1 MEDRV
6 VEELRQLISRE
17 LLEGQDVGLDRE
29 TPLLE
34 LGLIDSL
41 SIRMILKHVQDVFG
55 LTIPVSALTPDNFRT
70 LGTIGSLVAR
80 LA

>member
-1 MEDRV
+1 
-6 VEELRQLISRE
+6 LIARE

-34 LGLIDSL
+34 LGLIDSM
-41 SIRMILKHVQDVFG
+41 SIRMIIKRVSDVFG
-55 LTIPVSALTPDNFRT
+55 VTIPVNALTPDNFRT

-80 LA
+80 LDATPS